1 MDNINLFIKELKNY
15 RNIIPKN
22 HIKTL
27 RGQAINGD
35 LKGAEKGLIKLITR
49 YKDS

>member
-35 LKGAEKGLIKLITR
+35 LKGAKKGLLKLKER
-49 YKDS
+49 YQKS